1 MNIKRND
8 DENIFYNRWSLS
20 EQLIKTKNKVIII
33 DNFCDFYSP
42 MIKERNI
49 KELLK
54 NKNFKLYKGDIR
66 DKKTIKKIFDENKID
81 IVIHLAAIPISLA
94 NINETLAND
103 IEYKGC
109 ENIIR
114 SICYYNPHC
123 HLFYASSTSLYKL
136 KELSNINSK
145 ISLNEDDYYLKV
157 KLLIEKL
164 IKDKLDNYTIYRL
177 PIILGD
183 LRNDK
188 FIWNG
193 ILNQNIN
200 YITREDAAYSFVRG
214 INYLDKINKNTYNV
228 IDEGN
233 ILYKD
238 LINNILNIYGY
249 NLDYIFSKLFLEKN
263 YYSPMVSDGDIL
275 QNIIDYQN
283 NTLNDYY
290 KYLKRISKK
299 RKIPKLLVK
308 VIRGRKK

>member
-1 MNIKRND
+1 MKRVLVTGASGMVGMQVLK
-8 DENIFYNRWSLS
+8 YLLS
-20 EQLIKTKNKVIII
+20 EGKYEITAL
-33 DNFCDFYSP
+33 D
-42 MIKERNI
+42 
-49 KELLK
+49 LK
-54 NKNFKLYKGDIR
+54 NKYTIKTLKKYKKRINIIYGDIT
-66 DKKTIKKIFDENKID
+66 DNILMDALVKDQD

>member
-1 MNIKRND
+1 MKRVLVTGASGMVGMQVLK
-8 DENIFYNRWSLS
+8 YLLS
-20 EQLIKTKNKVIII
+20 EGKYEITAL
-33 DNFCDFYSP
+33 D
-42 MIKERNI
+42 
-49 KELLK
+49 LK
-54 NKNFKLYKGDIR
+54 NKYTIKTLKKYKKRINIIYGDIT
-66 DKKTIKKIFDENKID
+66 DNILMDALVKDQD

-94 NINETLAND
+94 NINNNLAMD

-193 ILNQNIN
+193 ILDQNIN

>member
-1 MNIKRND
+1 MKRVLVTGASGMVGMQVLK
-8 DENIFYNRWSLS
+8 YLLS
-20 EQLIKTKNKVIII
+20 EGKYEITAL
-33 DNFCDFYSP
+33 D
-42 MIKERNI
+42 
-49 KELLK
+49 LK
-54 NKNFKLYKGDIR
+54 NKYTIKTLKKYKKRINIIYGDIT
-66 DKKTIKKIFDENKID
+66 DNILMDALVKDQD

-145 ISLNEDDYYLKV
+145 INLNEDDYYLKV

-193 ILNQNIN
+193 ILDQNIN

-249 NLDYIFSKLFLEKN
+249 NLDYIFSKLFLEKS

>member
-1 MNIKRND
+1 MKRVLVTGASGMVGMQVLK
-8 DENIFYNRWSLS
+8 YLLS
-20 EQLIKTKNKVIII
+20 EGKYEITAL
-33 DNFCDFYSP
+33 D
-42 MIKERNI
+42 
-49 KELLK
+49 LK
-54 NKNFKLYKGDIR
+54 NKYTIKTLKKYKKRINIIYGDIT
-66 DKKTIKKIFDENKID
+66 DNILMDALVKDQD

-145 ISLNEDDYYLKV
+145 INLNEDDYYLKV

-193 ILNQNIN
+193 ILDQNIN

>member
-1 MNIKRND
+1 MKRVLVTGASGMVGMQVLK
-8 DENIFYNRWSLS
+8 YLLS
-20 EQLIKTKNKVIII
+20 EGKYEITAL
-33 DNFCDFYSP
+33 D
-42 MIKERNI
+42 
-49 KELLK
+49 LK
-54 NKNFKLYKGDIR
+54 NKY
-66 DKKTIKKIFDENKID
+66 TIKTLKKYKKRINIIYGDVTDNILMDALVKDQD

-145 ISLNEDDYYLKV
+145 INLNEDDYYLKV

-193 ILNQNIN
+193 ILDQNIN

>member
-1 MNIKRND
+1 MKRVLVTGASGMVGMQVLK
-8 DENIFYNRWSLS
+8 YLLS
-20 EQLIKTKNKVIII
+20 EGKYEITAL
-33 DNFCDFYSP
+33 D
-42 MIKERNI
+42 
-49 KELLK
+49 LK
-54 NKNFKLYKGDIR
+54 NKYTIKTLKKYKKRINIIYGDIT
-66 DKKTIKKIFDENKID
+66 DNILMDALVKDQD

-145 ISLNEDDYYLKV
+145 ISLNEDDYYLEV

-193 ILNQNIN
+193 ILDQNIN

>member
-1 MNIKRND
+1 MKRVLVTGASGMVGMQVLK
-8 DENIFYNRWSLS
+8 YLLS
-20 EQLIKTKNKVIII
+20 EGKYEITAL
-33 DNFCDFYSP
+33 D
-42 MIKERNI
+42 
-49 KELLK
+49 LK
-54 NKNFKLYKGDIR
+54 NKYTIKTLKKYKKRINIIYGDIT
-66 DKKTIKKIFDENKID
+66 DNILMDALVKDQD

-94 NINETLAND
+94 NINNNLAMD

-145 ISLNEDDYYLKV
+145 INLNEDDYYLKV

-193 ILNQNIN
+193 ILDQNIN
-200 YITREDAAYSFVRG
+200 YITKEDAAYSFVRG